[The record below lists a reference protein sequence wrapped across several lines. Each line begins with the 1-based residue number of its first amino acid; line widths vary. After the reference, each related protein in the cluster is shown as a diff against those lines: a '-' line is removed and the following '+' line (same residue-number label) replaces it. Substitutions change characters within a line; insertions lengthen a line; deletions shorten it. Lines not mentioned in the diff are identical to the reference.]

1 MKNKVVLRV
10 NRPMYIDQGST
21 KPGKLYTREEA
32 ITLIKSILIQDK
44 ELLNGRSVDSMS
56 DDDIL
61 EIGHYHY
68 SITLK

>member
-1 MKNKVVLRV
+1 MKE
-10 NRPMYIDQGST
+10 YIDNGAEIL
-21 KPGKLYTREEA
+21 GMMYTRDEA
-32 ITLIKSILIQDK
+32 IDLIKSILTEDK
-44 ELLNGRSVDSMS
+44 ELLNGRSIERMS

>member
-1 MKNKVVLRV
+1 MKE
-10 NRPMYIDQGST
+10 YIDNGAEILGMMYT
-21 KPGKLYTREEA
+21 KDEA
-32 ITLIKSILIQDK
+32 IELIKSILTQDK
-44 ELLNGRSVDSMS
+44 ELLNGRSVENMS

>member
-1 MKNKVVLRV
+1 MKE
-10 NRPMYIDQGST
+10 YIDNGAEII
-21 KPGKLYTREEA
+21 GMMYTRDEA
-32 ITLIKSILIQDK
+32 IELIRSILTEDK
-44 ELLNGRSVDSMS
+44 ELLNGRSVKNMS